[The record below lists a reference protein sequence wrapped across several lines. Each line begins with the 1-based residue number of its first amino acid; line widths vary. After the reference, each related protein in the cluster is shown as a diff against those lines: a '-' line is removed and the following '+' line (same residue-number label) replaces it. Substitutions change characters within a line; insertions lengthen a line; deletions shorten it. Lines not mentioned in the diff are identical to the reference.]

1 MLAGE
6 INLKGERMGK
16 RLSPAFWTESVL
28 ACIAGLLA
36 VLTAVWPDW
45 VEAVSGFQPDKH
57 DGSFEWMLVVGSGL
71 ATVVLA
77 NLARR
82 EWRGAAIAPSA

>member
-1 MLAGE
+1 M
-6 INLKGERMGK
+6 RK
-16 RLSPAFWTESVL
+16 RLSPIFWTESVL
-28 ACIAGLLA
+28 ACITGVLA

-45 VEAVSGFQPDKH
+45 IEAVTGFQPDKH
-57 DGSFEWMLVVGSGL
+57 NGSFEWMLVVGCGL
-71 ATVVLA
+71 ATVLLA

>member
-1 MLAGE
+1 M
-6 INLKGERMGK
+6 RK
-16 RLSPAFWTESVL
+16 RLSPIFWTESVL
-28 ACIAGLLA
+28 ACITGFLA

-45 VEAVSGFQPDKH
+45 IEAVSGFQPDKH
-57 DGSFEWMLVVGSGL
+57 DGSFEWMLVAGCGL
-71 ATVVLA
+71 AAVVLA